1 MRPEEGFIT
10 LCGTDRGL
18 PGSEEQ
24 GGERRGGGK
33 QKRLSL
39 GRVRDTPGVGGDPGH
54 SGTVVFSLEVYFSIH
69 IW

>member
-10 LCGTDRGL
+10 LCSTDRGL

-24 GGERRGGGK
+24 GRERRGGGK

-39 GRVRDTPGVGGDPGH
+39 GQVRETPGVGGDHCH
-54 SGTVVFSLEVYFSIH
+54 SGTVAFSLELYFSIH